1 MNETRDPRPGPVE
14 GLSVELVRLVLS
26 ALPDVAS
33 LRATILSCPL
43 FYSAFLEAEG
53 AITTRVLLGQIDA
66 SVLPEAIAALES
78 SRLRLDGGEEIY
90 NEGVVRAFMDQ
101 NLRHRPLVPRS
112 WSLLEALRVTQLHV
126 SVGELV
132 AKFINEATSE
142 PPLIRS
148 RSISVTRQELCRIER
163 ALYRFEIYCNIFGGS
178 LTRSPI
184 SLTRLRFYREQKRLF
199 FTNFAPCENEQLGCI
214 HDFLVRAVTPAFDD
228 IVDHDIA
235 WGASNVD
242 YGTINSPSIQRILFS
257 GLDKL
262 HQITQAEAYEKRY
275 GLLYDS
281 RTGVCSPLAR
291 ELFLYNG
298 LLLANE
304 QTHII
309 FLKWL
314 TPDDDVLRINHPY
327 FPDPDPGPADAWRWA
342 HQEES
347 WAHWVYQPK
356 RRDLRRWGYVMWD
369 RSRLEAIDLFRESWN
384 LSSYSSGAWEE
395 QPHDAA
401 QRRRCLR
408 ETWERREWIWKRGGR
423 GWWSWD
429 DESKVIYPD
438 VAEESRPRPMSEP
451 DSLSTFASSWP
462 ESLHEAQQL
471 LAELAGWVPESA
483 SQSST

>member
-1 MNETRDPRPGPVE
+1 MDETRNSRPSPVE

-26 ALPDVAS
+26 AIPDVAS

-53 AITTRVLLGQIDA
+53 TITTRVLLGQIDA

-90 NEGVVRAFMDQ
+90 NEGAVRAFMDQ
-101 NLRHRPLVPRS
+101 NLRHRPMVPRS

-132 AKFINEATSE
+132 AKFINEATSN
-142 PPLIRS
+142 PRS
-148 RSISVTRQELCRIER
+148 FGPDPSVLP
-163 ALYRFEIYCNIFGGS
+163 AK
-178 LTRSPI
+178 RSPI
-184 SLTRLRFYREQKRLF
+184 SPMRLRFYREQQRLF
-199 FTNFAPCENEQLGCI
+199 FTNFAPWENEQLGCI
-214 HDFLVRAVTPAFDD
+214 HEFLIRTVTPAFDD

-242 YGTINSPSIQRILFS
+242 YGAVNSPSIQRLLFV
-257 GLDKL
+257 GLRKL
-262 HQITQAEAYEKRY
+262 HQITQAETYEKRY
-275 GLLYDS
+275 GLLYQS
-281 RTGVCSPLAR
+281 RTGVCSPLAT

-314 TPDDDVLRINHPY
+314 TPDDDVLRINHPC
-327 FPDPDPGPADAWRWA
+327 FPDPDPGPADVWRWA

-347 WAHWVYQPK
+347 WAHWVYQPS
-356 RRDLRRWGYVMWD
+356 RRGLRWWGYVMWN
-369 RSRLEAIDLFRESWN
+369 RSRLEAIGLFRESWN
-384 LSSYSSGAWEE
+384 LSSYSSGASREEE
-395 QPHDAA
+395 Q
-401 QRRRCLR
+401 QYSTRRRAGLR
-408 ETWERREWIWKRGGR
+408 ESWERREWIWKRGGR

-429 DESKVIYPD
+429 DESLV
-438 VAEESRPRPMSEP
+438 
-451 DSLSTFASSWP
+451 DSAFIQMPYET
-462 ESLHEAQQL
+462 H
-471 LAELAGWVPESA
+471 
-483 SQSST
+483 